1 MVVNEMAKAG
11 WRSVCFYLLIIGIT
25 GLLYSCEK
33 DMVEDPN
40 DPVSEAPVGIRVHND
55 LGFAIDSL
63 EIRVNSEIAGKSLFF
78 MNIPSKTISDY
89 LPLDSLQNHF
99 RKQNEYFF
107 VDSGTLFSPSGQ
119 FITGSCYCDPTYQT
133 AMIKEGKFT
142 IVVYQYD
149 ALRKTFDY
157 EIYRD

>member
-1 MVVNEMAKAG
+1 MVKG
-11 WRSVCFYLLIIGIT
+11 KWGSLGLYLLIIGLT

-33 DMVEDPN
+33 EDSVDTEDP
-40 DPVSEAPVGIRVHND
+40 VKEAPVGIRVNND
-55 LGFAIDSL
+55 LDFAIDSL
-63 EIRVNSEIAGKSLFF
+63 QIKVNLDIAEKSLLFR
-78 MNIPSKTISDY
+78 NIPAKTLSGY
-89 LPLDSLQNHF
+89 LPLDSIQNHF

-107 VDSGTLFSPSGQ
+107 INSGTLFAQPGQ

-133 AMIKEGKFT
+133 SMIKEGKFT
-142 IVVYQYD
+142 IVIYQYD

>member
-1 MVVNEMAKAG
+1 MIKAPQNFSAICL
-11 WRSVCFYLLIIGIT
+11 WLLSLLIVF
-25 GLLYSCEK
+25 SACEK
-33 DMVEDPN
+33 ADIPDDK
-40 DPVSEAPVGIRVHND
+40 DPVEEAPVGVRVHND
-55 LGFAIDSL
+55 LDFAIDSL
-63 EIRVNSEIAGKSLFF
+63 QIRVNSEIAEKSLLFR
-78 MNIPSKTISDY
+78 NIPAKSLSGY

-107 VDSGTLFSPSGQ
+107 INSGILFAAQGQ

>member
-1 MVVNEMAKAG
+1 MIKAHKQF
-11 WRSVCFYLLIIGIT
+11 SLITILILTLLIVF
-25 GLLYSCEK
+25 SACEK
-33 DMVEDPN
+33 EPGPEDK
-40 DPVSEAPVGIRVHND
+40 DPVEEALVGVRVNND
-55 LGFAIDSL
+55 LDFAIDSL
-63 EIRVNSEIAGKSLFF
+63 QIKVNSDIAEKSLIFR
-78 MNIPSKTISDY
+78 NIPAKTLSGY
-89 LPLDSLQNHF
+89 MPLDSIQNHF

-107 VDSGTLFSPSGQ
+107 INSGTLFAQPGQ

-142 IVVYQYD
+142 IVIYQYD

>member
-1 MVVNEMAKAG
+1 MVKKFTMAG
-11 WRSVCFYLLIIGIT
+11 WRSMGFYLLIIGIT
-25 GLLYSCEK
+25 GWLYSCEK
-33 DMVEDPN
+33 DIVEDPN
-40 DPVSEAPVGIRVHND
+40 DPVTEAPVEVRVHND
-55 LGFAIDSL
+55 LGFAIDSI
-63 EIRVNSEIAGKSLFF
+63 EIRVNSEIAEKSLLFR
-78 MNIPSKTISDY
+78 NIPTKSLSGY

-107 VDSGTLFSPSGQ
+107 INSGTLFATQGQ

-142 IVVYQYD
+142 IVIYQYD